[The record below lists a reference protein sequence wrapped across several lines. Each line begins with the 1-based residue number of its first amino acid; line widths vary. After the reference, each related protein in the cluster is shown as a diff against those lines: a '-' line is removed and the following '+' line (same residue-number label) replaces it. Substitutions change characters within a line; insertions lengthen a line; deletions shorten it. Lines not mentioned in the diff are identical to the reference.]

1 MSNKKELIFYSTSI
15 ITLGY
20 AFFQS
25 VKYIYKKLNKN
36 KNSKIKG
43 SILEMMKETP
53 LLYIKSL
60 SELTGCK
67 IYGKCEYMLPYT
79 SKDRMIRNIILNAQ
93 EYK

>member
-1 MSNKKELIFYSTSI
+1 MSSKKELIFYSTSI

-20 AFFQS
+20 AIIQS
-25 VKYIYKKLNKN
+25 FKYIFKKLKKNENK
-36 KNSKIKG
+36 KIKG

-79 SKDRMIRNIILNAQ
+79 SKDRMIRNIIQNAQ
-93 EYK
+93 E